1 MLRPLD
7 DHALD
12 QLLRDARSHG
22 AWTGEP
28 VNETEM
34 RAIYELTKMGPTSA
48 NSSPARFVWVAS
60 AEGKARLKPHVGPT
74 NLDKVMAAPVTVIIG
89 YDLAFAE
96 KLPQL
101 FPKAPDAKNWF
112 ANPAV
117 AEITAFRNG
126 TLQGAYL
133 IMAARALGLDC
144 GPMSGFDNAGVDD
157 EFFAGTQIKSNFI
170 CSVGR
175 GDPSALGPRP
185 PRLSFEEAGWIA

>member
-12 QLLRDARSHG
+12 QLLRQARSHG
-22 AWTGEP
+22 AWTAEP

-60 AEGKARLKPHVGPT
+60 AEGKARLKPHIGPT
-74 NLDKVMAAPVTVIIG
+74 NLDKVMAAPVTVIVG
-89 YDLAFAE
+89 YDLDFAA

-101 FPKAPDAKNWF
+101 FPKAPDAANWF
-112 ANPAV
+112 ANPAA
-117 AEITAFRNG
+117 AEITALRNG

-133 IMAARALGLDC
+133 MLAARALGLDC
-144 GPMSGFDNAGVDD
+144 GPMSGFDNAGVDG
-157 EFFAGTQIKSNFI
+157 EFFAGTRIKSNFI
-170 CSVGR
+170 CSIGR
-175 GDPSALGPRP
+175 GDPAGLDPRA